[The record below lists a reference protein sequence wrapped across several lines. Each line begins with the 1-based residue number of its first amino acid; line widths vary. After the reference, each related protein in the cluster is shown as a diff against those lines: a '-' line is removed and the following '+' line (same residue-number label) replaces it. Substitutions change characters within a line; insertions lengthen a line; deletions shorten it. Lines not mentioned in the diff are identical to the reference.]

1 MEATLFVI
9 KFMFWVWF
17 FSVFTLWLYIATLYG
32 VITYFNV
39 NTRFKKML
47 YKLNIL
53 KNDKSLWKSN
63 K

>member
-1 MEATLFVI
+1 MEAIWLIVYYI
-9 KFMFWVWF
+9 VCVWFMFV
-17 FSVFTLWLYIATLYG
+17 VFLWLYIATLYG